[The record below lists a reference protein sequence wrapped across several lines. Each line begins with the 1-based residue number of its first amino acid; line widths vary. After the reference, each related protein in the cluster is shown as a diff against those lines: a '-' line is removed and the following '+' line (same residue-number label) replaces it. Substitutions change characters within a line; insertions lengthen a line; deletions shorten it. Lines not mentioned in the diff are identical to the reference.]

1 MRKKLGSIMV
11 TTLFCFS
18 ILSILCLSCLDIIR
32 SNNDIISV
40 YEESLNLQYK
50 VKGGLNL
57 AHSKILEE
65 VDKAIKIA
73 IKDEYPEDKYKDY
86 FLGSN
91 KINFIKS
98 IESLDCE
105 NIILDVINNK
115 IYIEDNYIKLDITCS
130 KSNKEIKK
138 SVRCSFKISMN
149 IEDINKNK
157 VYKYN
162 YKEI

>member
-1 MRKKLGSIMV
+1 MI

-18 ILSILCLSCLDIIR
+18 ILSVICLSCLDIIR
-32 SNNDIISV
+32 SNNDIVSV
-40 YEESLNLQYK
+40 YEDSLSLQYE
-50 VKGGLNL
+50 VKGGINL
-57 AHSKILEE
+57 AYSKILEE
-65 VDKAIKIA
+65 VNKAIEIA
-73 IKDEYPEDKYKDY
+73 IEDEYPKDKYKDY

-98 IESLDCE
+98 IETLDSE
-105 NIILDVINNK
+105 NINLDVINNK
-115 IYIEDNYIKLDITCS
+115 IYIEGYYIRLDISCS

-138 SVRCSFKISMN
+138 SAKCSFKINMN
-149 IEDINKNK
+149 IEDTNKNQ